1 MYQEIKNQIEQAKQQ
16 CQNMIVLGDFND
28 KIGARIKGNKE
39 TVTKGGRQ
47 IAKLDKQDMVILNE
61 ESEICKGVSTR
72 EQGEE
77 KSVIDY
83 IITNKENLQKIKKMI
98 IDENK

>member
-1 MYQEIKNQIEQAKQQ
+1 
-16 CQNMIVLGDFND
+16 
-28 KIGARIKGNKE
+28 
-39 TVTKGGRQ
+39 
-47 IAKLDKQDMVILNE
+47 MVILNE

>member
-16 CQNMIVLGDFND
+16 CQNMIVLGDFNA

-61 ESEICKGVSTR
+61 ESEMCKGVSTR